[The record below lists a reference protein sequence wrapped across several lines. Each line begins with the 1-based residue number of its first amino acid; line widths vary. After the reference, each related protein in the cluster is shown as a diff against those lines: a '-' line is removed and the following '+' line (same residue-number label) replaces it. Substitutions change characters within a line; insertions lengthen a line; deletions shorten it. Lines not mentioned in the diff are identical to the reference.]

1 MITHRLTEEQRESIA
16 NRAELESSEMY
27 DHSEC
32 EQCSEEYLFQMK
44 DNYHSFS
51 IGLTTILSC
60 LAFAERQGAV
70 PPLPTEW
77 WLSINGRY

>member
-1 MITHRLTEEQRESIA
+1 MTDRLTEEQRESLD
-16 NRAELESSEMY
+16 NRAELKYSNIY
-27 DHSEC
+27 DHSDC
-32 EQCSEEYLFQMK
+32 EHCSEEYIFQMK

-60 LAFAERQGAV
+60 LAFAEKQGAV
-70 PPLPTEW
+70 PPLPSEW

>member
-1 MITHRLTEEQRESIA
+1 MNKKELIAKESLD
-16 NRAELESSEMY
+16 NRAKLESYEMY

-32 EQCSEEYLFQMK
+32 EQCSEEYIFQMK

-51 IGLTTILSC
+51 VGLTTILSC

-70 PPLPTEW
+70 PPLPGEW